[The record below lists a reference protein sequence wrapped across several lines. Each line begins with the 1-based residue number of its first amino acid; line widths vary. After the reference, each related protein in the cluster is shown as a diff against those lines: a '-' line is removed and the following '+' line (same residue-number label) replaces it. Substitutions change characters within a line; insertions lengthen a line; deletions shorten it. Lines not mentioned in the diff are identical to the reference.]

1 MPTSLATP
9 ESSSPS
15 NPNLH
20 GTERPPQVLELMA
33 VKQGLQKVG
42 NSPRAYRSKAFTEWH
57 RQAKAFYQTVEVFG
71 VSQEINEQFLQRRF
85 GQAKAILNDVQI
97 FDLFK
102 QDVQATLTE
111 LDYLMSCYQDLG
123 ELKHPLSSETARS
136 WWEGIS
142 DQGLSLKW
150 LFIGIM
156 LLSSALAL
164 WLMF

>member
-9 ESSSPS
+9 GSTSPS
-15 NPNLH
+15 TDNAYKNKYP
-20 GTERPPQVLELMA
+20 TQVLELMA

-57 RQAKAFYQTVEVFG
+57 RQAKTFYQTVEVFG
-71 VSQEINEQFLQRRF
+71 ASQEINEQFLQRRF

-111 LDYLMSCYQDLG
+111 LDYLMSCYRNLG
-123 ELKHPLSSETARS
+123 ELKQPLPSETARS
-136 WWEGIS
+136 RWEGIS

-150 LFIGIM
+150 LFFGMM